1 LLARANVDAPAV
13 AHSIAGLNTTN
24 TFQPLNPLHDT
35 DVAGFLRHTHEQTL
49 ISVIE
54 ESRRQAELDFYEN
67 INHRMMKDWEA
78 RKRKIFEELGVP
90 KGVSSADGA
99 NREGEARLAGQ
110 KAAMRSKSAF
120 EASVGHSNGRLLEPH
135 ANGNFIACAPATAIS
150 RNSYQNDGV

>member
-1 LLARANVDAPAV
+1 MARANVDAPAL
-13 AHSIAGLNTTN
+13 AHTIAGLNTSN

-35 DVAGFLRHTHEQTL
+35 DIAGFLRHTHEQTL
-49 ISVIE
+49 ISAIE

-67 INHRMMKDWEA
+67 INRRMMRDWEA
-78 RKRKIFEELGVP
+78 RKKKIFEELGVP

-120 EASVGHSNGRLLEPH
+120 EASVGHPHFHSFRPHSNRCPTAH
-135 ANGNFIACAPATAIS
+135 TPAAAIS
-150 RNSYQNDGV
+150 FKSC

>member
-1 LLARANVDAPAV
+1 MARANVDAPAL
-13 AHSIAGLNTTN
+13 AHSIAGLNTSN

-49 ISVIE
+49 ISAIE

-90 KGVSSADGA
+90 RGVSSADGA

-120 EASVGHSNGRLLEPH
+120 EASVGHPYLYFTSFPNSYL
-135 ANGNFIACAPATAIS
+135 AACTPATAIS
-150 RNSYQNDGV
+150 CNPYQNDGI

>member
-1 LLARANVDAPAV
+1 MLNQPPNRNYLLARANVDAPAL
-13 AHSIAGLNTTN
+13 ASSIAGLNTSN
-24 TFQPLNPLHDT
+24 TFQPLNPIHDT

-49 ISVIE
+49 VSAIE

-67 INHRMMKDWEA
+67 INNRIMKDWEA

-90 KGVSSADGA
+90 KGPTSVGSA

-120 EASVGHSNGRLLEPH
+120 EASVSSFFGR
-135 ANGNFIACAPATAIS
+135 I
-150 RNSYQNDGV
+150 V

>member
-1 LLARANVDAPAV
+1 MDAPAL
-13 AHSIAGLNTTN
+13 ASTIAGLNTSN

-49 ISVIE
+49 ISSIE

-67 INHRMMKDWEA
+67 INQKIMKDWEA

-90 KGVSSADGA
+90 KGAASTSGA

-120 EASVGHSNGRLLEPH
+120 EASVSG
-135 ANGNFIACAPATAIS
+135 FIYV
-150 RNSYQNDGV
+150 RDL